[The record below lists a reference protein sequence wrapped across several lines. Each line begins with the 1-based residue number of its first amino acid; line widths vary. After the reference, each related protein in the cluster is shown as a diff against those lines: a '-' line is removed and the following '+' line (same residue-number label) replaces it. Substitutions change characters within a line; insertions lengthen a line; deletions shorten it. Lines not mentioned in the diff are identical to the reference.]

1 MNWRKKAVSGH
12 PERTRLLDS
21 GWASTHDAA
30 KAGVNVMP
38 SVAEEKEAIREV
50 ISEYCF
56 CLDGGRFAD
65 MAALFTPDGVWDTA
79 YGKGIGRDGI
89 EALIRKMRHGR
100 PITQANRGVH
110 LVTNFVI
117 KIDGDTAHVL
127 SNWVVAQNSPAGPIV
142 SAAGGYE
149 DDMVK
154 QDGTW
159 RFRIRKIDRFIAAD
173 LTPPQLS

>member
-1 MNWRKKAVSGH
+1 
-12 PERTRLLDS
+12 
-21 GWASTHDAA
+21 
-30 KAGVNVMP
+30 MP

-50 ISEYCF
+50 LSEYCF

-65 MAALFTPDGVWDTA
+65 MAALFTTDGVWDTA
-79 YGKGIGRDGI
+79 YGKGTGRDGI
-89 EALIRKMRHGR
+89 EALVRKMRHGR
-100 PITQANRGVH
+100 ETHRGVH

-127 SNWVVAQNSPAGPIV
+127 SNWVVAQNSSTGPIV

-154 QDGTW
+154 QEGTW
-159 RFRIRKIDRFIAAD
+159 RFRTRRIDRFIAAD
-173 LTPPQLS
+173 LSPPQLS